1 MCSRSPAAEKGVNMD
16 TLQAVTTLLGNG
28 FFPILICGVLLWYIY
43 RKDGQ
48 TRETLK
54 EMGANH
60 KEEIAELRK
69 SIDNNT
75 AVVQKLLDKMGS
87 D

>member
-1 MCSRSPAAEKGVNMD
+1 MD
-16 TLQAVTTLLGNG
+16 TLNAITTLLGNG

-43 RKDGQ
+43 KKDTQ
-48 TRETLK
+48 TREAMK
-54 EMGANH
+54 EMNANH
-60 KEEIAELRK
+60 KEEITELRK

-75 AVVQKLLDKMGS
+75 VVVQKLVDKMGG

>member
-1 MCSRSPAAEKGVNMD
+1 MD
-16 TLQAVTTLLGNG
+16 TLNAITTLLGNG

-43 RKDGQ
+43 KKDSQ
-48 TRETLK
+48 TREAMK
-54 EMGANH
+54 EMNANH
-60 KEEIAELRK
+60 KEEISELRK

-75 AVVQKLLDKMGS
+75 MVVQKLVDKIGG

>member
-1 MCSRSPAAEKGVNMD
+1 MD
-16 TLQAVTTLLGNG
+16 TLNAITTLLGNG

-43 RKDGQ
+43 KKESQ
-48 TRETLK
+48 TREAMK
-54 EMGANH
+54 EMNANH
-60 KEEIAELRK
+60 KEEITELRK

-75 AVVQKLLDKMGS
+75 LVVQKLVDKIGG

>member
-1 MCSRSPAAEKGVNMD
+1 MD
-16 TLQAVTTLLGNG
+16 TLNAITTLLGNG

-43 RKDGQ
+43 KKDSQ
-48 TRETLK
+48 TREAMK
-54 EMGANH
+54 EMNANH
-60 KEEIAELRK
+60 KEEISELRK

-75 AVVQKLLDKMGS
+75 IVVQKLVDKIGG

>member
-1 MCSRSPAAEKGVNMD
+1 MD
-16 TLQAVTTLLGNG
+16 TLQALTTILGNG
-28 FFPILICGVLLWYIY
+28 FFPILITGVLLWYIY
-43 RKDGQ
+43 KKDAQ
-48 TRETLK
+48 TREAMK
-54 EMGANH
+54 EMNANH

-75 AVVQKLLDKMGS
+75 IVVQKLVDKIGG

>member
-1 MCSRSPAAEKGVNMD
+1 MD
-16 TLQAVTTLLGNG
+16 TLNAITTLLGNG

-43 RKDGQ
+43 RKDTQ

-54 EMGANH
+54 EMNTNH
-60 KEEIAELRK
+60 KEEITELRK
-69 SIDNNT
+69 SVDNNT
-75 AVVQKLLDKMGS
+75 AVIQKLVDRIGG

>member
-1 MCSRSPAAEKGVNMD
+1 MD
-16 TLQAVTTLLGNG
+16 TLNAITTLLGNG

-43 RKDGQ
+43 KKESQ
-48 TRETLK
+48 TRETIK
-54 EMGANH
+54 EMNANH

-75 AVVQKLLDKMGS
+75 MVVQKLVDKIGGE
-87 D
+87 

>member
-1 MCSRSPAAEKGVNMD
+1 ME
-16 TLQAVTTLLGNG
+16 TLNAITTLLGNG
-28 FFPILICGVLLWYIY
+28 FFPILISGILLWYIY
-43 RKDGQ
+43 KKDAQ

-54 EMGANH
+54 DINSNH

-75 AVVQKLLDKMGS
+75 IVVQKLVDKLGG
-87 D
+87 DDE

>member
-1 MCSRSPAAEKGVNMD
+1 MD
-16 TLQAVTTLLGNG
+16 TLNAITTLLGNG

-43 RKDGQ
+43 KKDSQ
-48 TRETLK
+48 TREAMK
-54 EMGANH
+54 EMNANH
-60 KEEIAELRK
+60 KEEITELRK

-75 AVVQKLLDKMGS
+75 MVVQKLVDKIGG

>member
-1 MCSRSPAAEKGVNMD
+1 ME
-16 TLQAVTTLLGNG
+16 TLNAITTLLGNG

-43 RKDGQ
+43 KKDTQ
-48 TRETLK
+48 TREAMK
-54 EMGANH
+54 EMNANH

-75 AVVQKLLDKMGS
+75 IVVQKLVDKLGG

>member
-1 MCSRSPAAEKGVNMD
+1 ME
-16 TLQAVTTLLGNG
+16 TLNAITTLLGNG

-43 RKDGQ
+43 KKDTQ
-48 TRETLK
+48 TREAMR
-54 EMGANH
+54 EMNANH

-75 AVVQKLLDKMGS
+75 IVVQKLIDKLGGE
-87 D
+87 

>member
-1 MCSRSPAAEKGVNMD
+1 MD
-16 TLQAVTTLLGNG
+16 TLNAITTLLGNG

-43 RKDGQ
+43 KKESQ
-48 TRETLK
+48 TRETIK
-54 EMGANH
+54 EMNAKH

-75 AVVQKLLDKMGS
+75 MVVQKLVDKIGGE
-87 D
+87 

>member
-1 MCSRSPAAEKGVNMD
+1 ME
-16 TLQAVTTLLGNG
+16 TLNAITTLLGNG

-43 RKDGQ
+43 KKDTQ
-48 TRETLK
+48 TREAMK
-54 EMGANH
+54 EMNANH

-75 AVVQKLLDKMGS
+75 IVVQKLVDKLGGE
-87 D
+87 

>member
-1 MCSRSPAAEKGVNMD
+1 MD
-16 TLQAVTTLLGNG
+16 VLTALIQALGNG
-28 FFPILICGVLLWYIY
+28 FFPIVVCGVLFWYVY
-43 RKDGQ
+43 KKD
-48 TRETLK
+48 L
-54 EMGANH
+54 AH

-75 AVVQKLLDKMGS
+75 QVVQKLLDKIEAG

>member
-1 MCSRSPAAEKGVNMD
+1 ME
-16 TLQAVTTLLGNG
+16 TLNAITTLLGNG

-43 RKDGQ
+43 KKDTQ
-48 TRETLK
+48 TREAMR
-54 EMGANH
+54 EMNANH

-75 AVVQKLLDKMGS
+75 MVVQKLVDRLGGE
-87 D
+87 

>member
-1 MCSRSPAAEKGVNMD
+1 MD
-16 TLQAVTTLLGNG
+16 TLNAITTLLGNG

-43 RKDGQ
+43 KKESQ
-48 TRETLK
+48 TSETIK
-54 EMGANH
+54 EMNAKH

-75 AVVQKLLDKMGS
+75 MVVQKLVDKIGGE
-87 D
+87 

>member
-1 MCSRSPAAEKGVNMD
+1 MD
-16 TLQAVTTLLGNG
+16 TLNAITTLLGNG

-43 RKDGQ
+43 KKELQ
-48 TRETLK
+48 TRETIK
-54 EMGANH
+54 EMNASH

-75 AVVQKLLDKMGS
+75 MVVQKLVDKLGGE
-87 D
+87 

>member
-1 MCSRSPAAEKGVNMD
+1 MD
-16 TLQAVTTLLGNG
+16 TLNAITTLLGNG

-43 RKDGQ
+43 KKEAQ
-48 TRETLK
+48 TREAMK
-54 EMGANH
+54 EMNANH
-60 KEEIAELRK
+60 KEEISELRK

-75 AVVQKLLDKMGS
+75 IVVQKLVDKIGG

>member
-1 MCSRSPAAEKGVNMD
+1 MD
-16 TLQAVTTLLGNG
+16 TLNAITTLLGNG

-43 RKDGQ
+43 KKDTQ
-48 TRETLK
+48 TRETMK
-54 EMGANH
+54 EMNANH

-75 AVVQKLLDKMGS
+75 IVVQKLVDKLGGE
-87 D
+87 

>member
-1 MCSRSPAAEKGVNMD
+1 MD
-16 TLQAVTTLLGNG
+16 TLNAITTLLGNG

-43 RKDGQ
+43 KKDSQ
-48 TRETLK
+48 TREAMK
-54 EMGANH
+54 EMNANH
-60 KEEIAELRK
+60 KEEITELRK

-75 AVVQKLLDKMGS
+75 IVVQKLVDKIGG